1 MGITLAGAQHQGTM
15 KNSLRS
21 SDVNRE
27 ALGRIQCELERDLGT
42 VVREQN
48 TSYEDTAVRSKLSL
62 V

>member
-42 VVREQN
+42 VVLEEK
-48 TSYEDTAVRSKLSL
+48 TS
-62 V
+62 